1 MSLLFIKAREAFGKD
16 AERMKP
22 TGSYSDPKKEK
33 HKQLKKR
40 AQLSCALFY
49 EFISINLQSISTF
62 QEAPAHA
69 SAPYPQ
75 FFPDRQNARVPN

>member
-33 HKQLKKR
+33 HK
-40 AQLSCALFY
+40 
-49 EFISINLQSISTF
+49 
-62 QEAPAHA
+62 
-69 SAPYPQ
+69 
-75 FFPDRQNARVPN
+75 